1 MEIKLPEE
9 SPLQSLLS
17 RPNRAAIINL
27 LGENGELGFTEL
39 RTKLGVGVGTLY
51 YHLDG
56 LPKYVTQ
63 RDSKKYTLTDAG
75 REIYNEM
82 NKGGH
87 QAVKVVPKK
96 GIFSVS
102 DFLRDLFLLEAQAGR
117 LGTDRLADATIAILL
132 VFIGA
137 VLAGT
142 VKVDTAMYFA
152 VSSFVGSTAAFTDFV
167 LSWSVV
173 FVVSTV
179 VLILVYRSREIAS
192 VAAATSFSFLP
203 SIFFMLVTSLRRNFG
218 VSVLSSLYDF
228 PTILI
233 FQIGLMVWAG
243 IPAYGVT
250 AFRRQPNVG
259 EDGPCDS
266 QRRRDQPGLS
276 LGETRPSAGSLK
288 TVNAWRSQTKIVRK

>member
-1 MEIKLPEE
+1 LPEE
-9 SPLQSLLS
+9 SPLQSLIS
-17 RPNRAAIINL
+17 KPNRAAIINL

-75 REIYNEM
+75 REIYFEM
-82 NKGGH
+82 NKGGY
-87 QAVKVVPKK
+87 QPVKAEPKK
-96 GIFSVS
+96 GISSVS

-117 LGTDRLADATIAILL
+117 LGTDRLADAAIAILL
-132 VFIGA
+132 VFMGA

-142 VKVDTAMYFA
+142 VKVDTAMFFA
-152 VSSFVGSTAAFTDFV
+152 VTSYVGATAAFTDFV

-173 FVVSTV
+173 FIVSTV

-218 VSVLSSLYDF
+218 VSVLSPLYDF
-228 PTILI
+228 PAILV
-233 FQIGLMVWAG
+233 FQVGLMIWAG
-243 IPAYGVT
+243 YLLTV
-250 AFRRQPNVG
+250 
-259 EDGPCDS
+259 
-266 QRRRDQPGLS
+266 S
-276 LGETRPSAGSLK
+276 LRSGANLTLEK
-288 TVNAWRSQTKIVRK
+288 TVLVTLSVVVINLGFLWARPDLLRVL

>member
-1 MEIKLPEE
+1 LPEE
-9 SPLQSLLS
+9 SPLQSLIS
-17 RPNRAAIINL
+17 KPNRAAIINL

-75 REIYNEM
+75 KEIYFEM
-82 NKGGH
+82 NKGGY
-87 QAVKVVPKK
+87 QPVKVEPKK
-96 GIFSVS
+96 GISSVS

-132 VFIGA
+132 VFMGA

-142 VKVDTAMYFA
+142 VRVDTAMFFA
-152 VSSFVGSTAAFTDFV
+152 VTSYVGATAAFTDFV

-218 VSVLSSLYDF
+218 VTVLSPLYDF
-228 PTILI
+228 PVILI

-243 IPAYGVT
+243 YLLTV
-250 AFRRQPNVG
+250 
-259 EDGPCDS
+259 
-266 QRRRDQPGLS
+266 S
-276 LGETRPSAGSLK
+276 LRSGANLTLEK
-288 TVNAWRSQTKIVRK
+288 TVLVTLSVVVINLGFLWARPDLLRVL

>member
-1 MEIKLPEE
+1 LPEE
-9 SPLQSLLS
+9 SPLQSLIS
-17 RPNRAAIINL
+17 KPNRAAIINL

-75 REIYNEM
+75 REIYFEM
-82 NKGGH
+82 SKGGY
-87 QAVKVVPKK
+87 QPVKAEPKK
-96 GIFSVS
+96 GISSVS

-117 LGTDRLADATIAILL
+117 LGTDRLADAAIAILL
-132 VFIGA
+132 VFMGA

-142 VKVDTAMYFA
+142 VKVDTAMFFA
-152 VSSFVGSTAAFTDFV
+152 VTSYVGATAAFTDFV

-173 FVVSTV
+173 FIVSTV

-192 VAAATSFSFLP
+192 VAAAASFSFLP

-218 VSVLSSLYDF
+218 VSVLSPLYDF
-228 PTILI
+228 PAILV
-233 FQIGLMVWAG
+233 FQVGLMIWAG
-243 IPAYGVT
+243 YLLTV
-250 AFRRQPNVG
+250 
-259 EDGPCDS
+259 
-266 QRRRDQPGLS
+266 S
-276 LGETRPSAGSLK
+276 LRSGANLTLEK
-288 TVNAWRSQTKIVRK
+288 TVLVTLSVVVINLGFLWARPDLLRVL

>member
-1 MEIKLPEE
+1 LPEE
-9 SPLQSLLS
+9 SPLQSLIS
-17 RPNRAAIINL
+17 KPNRAAIINL

-75 REIYNEM
+75 KEIYFEM
-82 NKGGH
+82 NKGGY
-87 QAVKVVPKK
+87 QPVKVEPKK
-96 GIFSVS
+96 GISSVS

-132 VFIGA
+132 VFMGA

-142 VKVDTAMYFA
+142 VKVDTAMFFA
-152 VSSFVGSTAAFTDFV
+152 VTSYVGATAAFTDFV

-173 FVVSTV
+173 FIVSTV

-218 VSVLSSLYDF
+218 VTVLSPLYDF
-228 PTILI
+228 PAILI

-243 IPAYGVT
+243 YLLTV
-250 AFRRQPNVG
+250 
-259 EDGPCDS
+259 
-266 QRRRDQPGLS
+266 S
-276 LGETRPSAGSLK
+276 LRSGANLTLEK
-288 TVNAWRSQTKIVRK
+288 TVLVTLSVVVINLGFLWARPDLLRVL

>member
-1 MEIKLPEE
+1 LPEE
-9 SPLQSLLS
+9 SPLQSLIS
-17 RPNRAAIINL
+17 KPNRAAIINL

-75 REIYNEM
+75 REIYFEM
-82 NKGGH
+82 NKGGY
-87 QAVKVVPKK
+87 QPVKVEPKK
-96 GIFSVS
+96 GISSVS

-132 VFIGA
+132 VFMGA

-142 VKVDTAMYFA
+142 VKVDTAMFFA
-152 VSSFVGSTAAFTDFV
+152 VTSYVGATAAFTDFV

-173 FVVSTV
+173 FIVSTV

-192 VAAATSFSFLP
+192 VAAAASFSFLP

-218 VSVLSSLYDF
+218 VSVLSPLYDF
-228 PTILI
+228 PAILV
-233 FQIGLMVWAG
+233 FQVGLMIWAG
-243 IPAYGVT
+243 YLLTV
-250 AFRRQPNVG
+250 
-259 EDGPCDS
+259 
-266 QRRRDQPGLS
+266 S
-276 LGETRPSAGSLK
+276 LRSGANLTLEK
-288 TVNAWRSQTKIVRK
+288 TVLVTLSVVVINLGFLWARPDLLRVL